1 MIFDKVQ
8 KWSSGERIAFL
19 TNGSGTGPHAQDG
32 LGYTRC
38 IMPKIDLEHITGLNV
53 NLKTTQFL
61 EENLGD
67 NFMTLG

>member
-1 MIFDKVQ
+1 
-8 KWSSGERIAFL
+8 
-19 TNGSGTGPHAQDG
+19 
-32 LGYTRC
+32 
-38 IMPKIDLEHITGLNV
+38 MPKIDLEHITGLNV